1 MWLMFLSMFFTPGVE
16 LYGSELDGAWVF
28 GEVVGEERELSGG
41 QEFLVNGEVVE
52 LNSADSPDYLV
63 SNRYEWEFV
72 GDGRELWLSF
82 SYQLWS
88 EESELGFDEPV
99 LVVFLDDL
107 LIFKIGLER
116 CCELEGEEIYLGEL
130 SGKHRLSFFA
140 GEMGDLEK
148 PSGVVIE
155 ELKLLSKESGLLR
168 EISDEPETVIVGA
181 DLEKITVVLD
191 DSPET
196 VITGT
201 GIGEVLGARDE
212 GGDEGVDWRVK
223 LWELMNKPHVLLSV
237 WVVISILV
245 RAIFIGKT
253 VKVTDNVS
261 FELKNLISSKNIF
274 QKGTT

>member
-1 MWLMFLSMFFTPGVE
+1 MFLSMFFTPGVE